1 MNFTNYFLNEAVDC
15 LVSWYDEYDGIP
27 YVILSKK
34 DNKFF
39 CQKLTYQK
47 GTWIVNP
54 AEKETVTFEKKGIY
68 IKDPTAPRNKVE
80 LTNLNAVNAYVGA
93 PS

>member
-1 MNFTNYFLNEAVDC
+1 M
-15 LVSWYDEYDGIP
+15 
-27 YVILSKK
+27 ILSKK

-68 IKDPTAPRNKVE
+68 IKDPTSPRNKVE